1 MIDYKEAF
9 ENLTAKYESERAR
22 YNTRITRK
30 ACLIVG
36 ITSFVLGFLAK
47 AMVF

>member
-1 MIDYKEAF
+1 MVNYKEAF
-9 ENLTAKYESERAR
+9 ENLSAKYEAEHSK

-36 ITSFVLGFLAK
+36 AVCFVAGFLAK
-47 AMVF
+47 ALVF